1 MILMISRWSARMA
14 RPKLEVASW
23 IAGITSALI
32 AAYAL
37 FPSRPSTEAAVPA
50 NTSQGTSPKESTS
63 TVPSLDAQKPTAA
76 QPQPSSIADA
86 LAAAK
91 QIYGTTT
98 RDNEL
103 ERLARLAIS
112 RHEFG
117 AAMEATRSIYGTT
130 KRDAL
135 LDLTHCYAIH
145 LGDRKSAGEAVEMV
159 YSTTTKTAMLLRASK
174 IAALKPGEGSNDA
187 ECKAL

>member
-1 MILMISRWSARMA
+1 
-14 RPKLEVASW
+14 
-23 IAGITSALI
+23 
-32 AAYAL
+32 
-37 FPSRPSTEAAVPA
+37 
-50 NTSQGTSPKESTS
+50 
-63 TVPSLDAQKPTAA
+63 
-76 QPQPSSIADA
+76 
-86 LAAAK
+86 
-91 QIYGTTT
+91 
-98 RDNEL
+98 
-103 ERLARLAIS
+103 
-112 RHEFG
+112 
-117 AAMEATRSIYGTT
+117 MEATRSIYGTT